1 MTAQDAFTALAAK
14 EEELAQKDRQIDQ
27 LTSAFSDSQ
36 AIIRKL
42 EHQLEQ
48 VLKRLYGR
56 RSEKWDPNQRVF
68 DEMMIDAIEGGL
80 AKEEASPEAGEQEVE
95 QGTRPS
101 RRSGSARPHGR
112 LPIPDS
118 LEREEVLLDVPEEQK
133 KCPVTGQSMIC
144 IGYEESEKLEY
155 APGRLFV
162 RVYKRPKY
170 VSPQR
175 HNDQTGVVTAPMPE
189 HPIMKCKADV
199 GLLAYVVVSKFA
211 DHLPLYRQEGIFER
225 AGLRIP
231 RSTQDGWLLQAARA
245 IRPLYEELKKTV
257 LESDVLFTDD
267 TVLPLIEP
275 GRGKTRQA
283 RMWVYIRGGVG
294 PRLVVY
300 DFTIDRRK
308 ERPIEFMGNYRG
320 YVHADAYS
328 GYNELFRREEIIEV
342 GCWCHGRRGFIE
354 AMSSRPREASEMV
367 ARIGGLYRIERDIRH
382 SDPDER
388 FRIRQEH
395 SVPQLNELFERI
407 GEFAPEV
414 IPAEPLSK
422 ALTYLVNQKA
432 ALYRYTEDGRLKI
445 DNNTAENAI
454 RPLAI
459 GRKNYLFAGSEAG
472 GNAAALYLSLVESC
486 RQNRVEPW
494 NYFRD
499 VFGRV
504 MAHPARKLRTLL
516 PDRWKPIRTAA
527 PP

>member
-1 MTAQDAFTALAAK
+1 MTAEDAFTALAAK

-36 AIIRKL
+36 ATIRKL

-48 VLKRLYGR
+48 ALKRLYGR

-68 DEMMIDAIEGGL
+68 DELMIDAIEEGL
-80 AKEEASPEAGEQEVE
+80 TKEEASPEADEQEIE
-95 QGTRPS
+95 QGTKPS
-101 RRSGSARPHGR
+101 RRPGKARPHGR
-112 LPIPDS
+112 LPIQDG
-118 LEREEVLLDVPEEQK
+118 LQREEVILDVPVEQK
-133 KCPVTGQSMIC
+133 TCPVTGQPMTC

-155 APGRLFV
+155 EPGRLFV

-245 IRPLYEELKKTV
+245 MMPLYEELKKAV

-308 ERPIEFMGNYRG
+308 ERPIEFMGGYRG
-320 YVHADAYS
+320 
-328 GYNELFRREEIIEV
+328 
-342 GCWCHGRRGFIE
+342 
-354 AMSSRPREASEMV
+354 
-367 ARIGGLYRIERDIRH
+367 
-382 SDPDER
+382 
-388 FRIRQEH
+388 
-395 SVPQLNELFERI
+395 
-407 GEFAPEV
+407 
-414 IPAEPLSK
+414 
-422 ALTYLVNQKA
+422 
-432 ALYRYTEDGRLKI
+432 
-445 DNNTAENAI
+445 
-454 RPLAI
+454 
-459 GRKNYLFAGSEAG
+459 
-472 GNAAALYLSLVESC
+472 
-486 RQNRVEPW
+486 
-494 NYFRD
+494 
-499 VFGRV
+499 
-504 MAHPARKLRTLL
+504 
-516 PDRWKPIRTAA
+516 
-527 PP
+527 